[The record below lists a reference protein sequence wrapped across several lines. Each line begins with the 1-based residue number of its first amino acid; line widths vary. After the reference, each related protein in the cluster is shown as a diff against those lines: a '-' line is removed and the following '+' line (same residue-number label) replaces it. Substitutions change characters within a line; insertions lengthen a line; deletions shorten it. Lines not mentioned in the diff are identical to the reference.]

1 MASLPIRKRDS
12 GRGELARFR
21 NEIDDLF
28 QSFLGDWSLPAWT
41 TSRWPVLDV
50 AENENAFVVKAEV
63 PGCKAD
69 DINISVSG
77 NILSISGEKKHKSY
91 YHMERSYGSFR
102 RDLTL
107 GAEVDPDKIE
117 ASCKEGVLTLTLPKC
132 EKAKAIKIKVKEA

>member
-77 NILSISGEKKHKSY
+77 NILSISGEKIKATTIWNALMAVSDVTLLW
-91 YHMERSYGSFR
+91 EQRLILTRSRHPVRKVF
-102 RDLTL
+102 
-107 GAEVDPDKIE
+107 
-117 ASCKEGVLTLTLPKC
+117 LP
-132 EKAKAIKIKVKEA
+132 